1 MTLFCKSPS
10 IFFMLIDS
18 SPEKVILIF
27 EGNDFCS
34 SATRS
39 LTWLTVSTIFAP
51 ILFEISRV
59 KADLSLS
66 LANFS
71 GSLKVLF
78 REAISLNF
86 IVFLS
91 LTLIGVLK
99 ISFRFSYKPGILIT
113 KRPSPVSKFP
123 AETT

>member
-1 MTLFCKSPS
+1 
-10 IFFMLIDS
+10 MLIDS

-71 GSLKVLF
+71 GSLKVLL
-78 REAISLNF
+78 EKLY
-86 IVFLS
+86 L
-91 LTLIGVLK
+91 
-99 ISFRFSYKPGILIT
+99 
-113 KRPSPVSKFP
+113 
-123 AETT
+123 